1 MPSSSRKT
9 TLPPLPPILAG
20 FQPERIQRSPPHFGL
35 NPFNKRPEKLKKHQI
50 RCHHCLALGHIAK
63 NCRDPW
69 RCASCLRWGHRTR
82 DCRLRCSSPP
92 ARAQRSPLPP
102 PAQAMPRLG
111 DASTR
116 PTESHL
122 VVQCTPD
129 MQVQRAH
136 LEGHGVIAWLDD
148 ARCGVDKE
156 AIADTIAS
164 HFGIRRSDMRAA
176 NHRDSFFLTF
186 EHRHHRETVV
196 AVCSFTASFGVINLR
211 PWRASAH
218 ADHVALRH
226 NVHISLENVPLE
238 AWNEVTVRSI
248 IGDACELHYFDSR
261 SLRHE
266 DAVILG
272 CWVWTTNPSKI
283 PLVHWLTLTD
293 APRSST
299 TPATERPGLQHRIL
313 VHLGIHED
321 HTKTKR
327 RGRMDDRNSGWR
339 AFFRSRSRAPRDD
352 GRGGHDGRRA
362 RDDDQDR
369 QRGRDS
375 RRGQEDHRRRR
386 GDRSPS
392 ILRPRRPILLGR
404 GLAIL
409 KTRGLSRTRR
419 GPATSPNRGRQ
430 DMPLEVPRPASPTSP
445 LVSAPLSP
453 SALQVEMPA
462 ASRSAEVAPACDAL
476 DIDASSSSPGF
487 GFGGRRLELDL
498 SVPLPP
504 TPTFA
509 GSMALPRTP
518 SPPPPPRRS
527 MNAFL
532 RHLTQAVPS
541 CRLLPWHVAELP
553 RPRRGASLCG
563 AACGS
568 PAEVTRV
575 ATRLLRRVRCSSG
588 GSAFPT
594 SGALRSPRLSATWTS
609 SRDPSHRQ

>member
-1 MPSSSRKT
+1 MTVAAPPPPRRAAPATTATLLMPSSSRKT

-20 FQPERIQRSPPHFGL
+20 FQPERRV
-35 NPFNKRPEKLKKHQI
+35 E
-50 RCHHCLALGHIAK
+50 
-63 NCRDPW
+63 
-69 RCASCLRWGHRTR
+69 CASISELLPRAPSGWVVSLTPAARSFPLAPRAALAGRSQCISAPLRTGHA
-82 DCRLRCSSPP
+82 RLKPRSAFSCCGGFVAGLAFGESSILVEKIDRHKISS
-92 ARAQRSPLPP
+92 AFNASP
-102 PAQAMPRLG
+102 
-111 DASTR
+111 
-116 PTESHL
+116 
-122 VVQCTPD
+122 
-129 MQVQRAH
+129 VQRAH

-321 HTKTKR
+321 HTKTKVETNEFDWTYGEIDGQGSRRQRPRSPARSGCSNRRHDDATTTSAVDAWTTGTPAGAPSSAAAHVR
-327 RGRMDDRNSGWR
+327 RGMMAGV
-339 AFFRSRSRAPRDD
+339 ATMVAAPVMMT
-352 GRGGHDGRRA
+352 
-362 RDDDQDR
+362 
-369 QRGRDS
+369 
-375 RRGQEDHRRRR
+375 
-386 GDRSPS
+386 
-392 ILRPRRPILLGR
+392 
-404 GLAIL
+404 
-409 KTRGLSRTRR
+409 KTGSVAVTA
-419 GPATSPNRGRQ
+419 GA
-430 DMPLEVPRPASPTSP
+430 
-445 LVSAPLSP
+445 
-453 SALQVEMPA
+453 VEMPA

-487 GFGGRRLELDL
+487 GFGGRRFDGPAEDPIPSSSTATLDERLPSSPHTSRPLLPTPAMARRRAAEATARGLPLRRSVRLARRGDKGGNPVAAARTVLLRRLGISDVGGSAQSAAERYLDL
-498 SVPLPP
+498 FTGPLSQAVIPAIATLRGLDSLVPLPP
-504 TPTFA
+504 VTALDMA
-509 GSMALPRTP
+509 GS
-518 SPPPPPRRS
+518 
-527 MNAFL
+527 
-532 RHLTQAVPS
+532 
-541 CRLLPWHVAELP
+541 VA
-553 RPRRGASLCG
+553 AS
-563 AACGS
+563 A
-568 PAEVTRV
+568 
-575 ATRLLRRVRCSSG
+575 
-588 GSAFPT
+588 
-594 SGALRSPRLSATWTS
+594 
-609 SRDPSHRQ
+609 Q